1 MNTALLY
8 DPQLWT
14 LMASTALFCATMSMT
29 PGPNNVLLASS
40 GAHFG
45 VMRTVPHIAGI
56 RLGSTSL
63 HLAVLFGLGTLFE
76 ALPILHQVLKYFA
89 LAYLLYL
96 AYKLVTSPVQS
107 THLDDGRKPMTLI
120 EAALFQ
126 WINPKSWM
134 STITLCS
141 AFTLGGDG
149 FWLSAFL
156 GVLTFNLVGFPA
168 SFTWVF
174 VGAAISKKLNTD
186 RRKRHFNWFMGSL
199 LLVSLP
205 MILR

>member
-1 MNTALLY
+1 MDFQLLY
-8 DPQLWT
+8 QAQLWT
-14 LMASTALFCATMSMT
+14 LMASAALFCATMTMT
-29 PGPNNVLLASS
+29 PGPNNILLASS

-45 VMRTVPHIAGI
+45 VLRTVPHIAGI

-63 HLAVLFGLGTLFE
+63 HLAVLLGLGALFE
-76 ALPILHQVLKYFA
+76 ALPVLHQVLKYFA
-89 LAYLLYL
+89 LVYLLYL
-96 AYKLVTSPVQS
+96 AYRLVTSPVS
-107 THLDDGRKPMTLI
+107 AAHLDEGRKPMTLI

-149 FWLSAFL
+149 FWLSALL
-156 GVLTFNLVGFPA
+156 GVVVFNLVGFPA

-186 RRKRHFNWFMGSL
+186 KRRRGFNWFMGSL

>member
-1 MNTALLY
+1 MDFQLLY
-8 DPQLWT
+8 QAQLWT
-14 LMASTALFCATMSMT
+14 LMASAALFCATMTMT
-29 PGPNNVLLASS
+29 PGPNNILLASS

-45 VMRTVPHIAGI
+45 VLRTVHHIAGI

-63 HLAVLFGLGTLFE
+63 HLAVLLGLGALFE
-76 ALPILHQVLKYFA
+76 ALPVLHQVLKYFA

-96 AYKLVTSPVQS
+96 AYRLVTSPVS
-107 THLDDGRKPMTLI
+107 AAHLDDGHKPMTLI

-149 FWLSAFL
+149 FWLSALL
-156 GVLTFNLVGFPA
+156 GVVVFNLVGFPA

-186 RRKRHFNWFMGSL
+186 KRRRGFNWFMGSL

>member
-1 MNTALLY
+1 MDISLLY
-8 DPQLWT
+8 QAQLWT
-14 LMASTALFCATMSMT
+14 LMASAALFCATMTMT
-29 PGPNNVLLASS
+29 PGPNNILLASS
-40 GAHFG
+40 GANFG
-45 VMRTVPHIAGI
+45 VMRSVPHIAGI

-76 ALPILHQVLKYFA
+76 MLPILHQALKYGA
-89 LAYLLYL
+89 LGYLLFLTYR
-96 AYKLVTSPVQS
+96 LVTLPVDNAVHDS
-107 THLDDGRKPMTLI
+107 ESKPMTLM

-141 AFTLGGDG
+141 AFTLSGDS
-149 FWLSAFL
+149 FWLSALL
-156 GVLTFNLVGFPA
+156 GVLVFNIVGFPA

-174 VGAAISKKLNTD
+174 LGAAIRKKLNTAK
-186 RRKRHFNWFMGSL
+186 RRRHFNWFMGGV